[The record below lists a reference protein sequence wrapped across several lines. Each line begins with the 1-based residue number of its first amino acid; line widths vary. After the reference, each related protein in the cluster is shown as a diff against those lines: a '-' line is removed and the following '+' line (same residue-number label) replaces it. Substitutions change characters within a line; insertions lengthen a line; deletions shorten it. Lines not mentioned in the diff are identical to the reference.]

1 MNRKY
6 NKAEEIALEMLT
18 VMVFLMIINLLS
30 LVLPGLG
37 WFMEQD
43 VVIMVEVTAYLGY
56 VVCRFIDMIGAMK
69 ELGIKS
75 LFGNEGR

>member
-43 VVIMVEVTAYLGY
+43 VVITVEVTAYLGY

-69 ELGIKS
+69 ELGIKT
-75 LFGNEGR
+75 LFANEGR